1 MQATNQDTFGGL
13 FSVRINEQERRG
25 EVRERGVG
33 VSMDLGCISL
43 KPGPVVIEVKA
54 DTITGKELMRLK
66 SITLDPVNK
75 SKSVV
80 E

>member
-1 MQATNQDTFGGL
+1 
-13 FSVRINEQERRG
+13 
-25 EVRERGVG
+25 
-33 VSMDLGCISL
+33 MDLGCVSL

-54 DTITGKELMRLK
+54 HTITGKELMRLK